1 MDRSPDLESSLFE
14 AWNEKKLRRQQ
25 QTAAVAVAAAATA
38 VVVAATAES
47 CTVRGN
53 DIEFSQFCVNIRS
66 AVC

>member
-1 MDRSPDLESSLFE
+1 VER
-14 AWNEKKLRRQQ
+14 KKLRRQQ